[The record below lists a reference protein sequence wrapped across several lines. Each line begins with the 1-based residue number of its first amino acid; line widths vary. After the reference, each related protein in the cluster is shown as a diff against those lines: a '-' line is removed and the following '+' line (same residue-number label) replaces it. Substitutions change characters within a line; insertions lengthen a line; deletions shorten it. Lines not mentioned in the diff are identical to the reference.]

1 MSPSRLYDSIKKP
14 HACVWLRIYSS
25 RSFGGTRMNCP

>member
-1 MSPSRLYDSIKKP
+1 MNPSRLYDRIKKP

-25 RSFGGTRMNCP
+25 RSFGG